1 MGAAVSERFVLTMTA
16 AKLSLL
22 SKSQYGSRTCLG
34 GDCLEGRNI
43 ADRVGVHKRL

>member
-16 AKLSLL
+16 AKLLLL
-22 SKSQYGSRTCLG
+22 SKSQCRSRTCL

-43 ADRVGVHKRL
+43 ADRIGVHERL